1 MDKILEAV
9 LVSPYSNAVKHG
21 LIRRVLEAAKEP
33 LDRQQCW
40 SMLEV
45 ATKLFLLGD
54 TKLKRDTGKE
64 VFEAYAHHHPKE
76 FEEFFSVRFILN
88 LLQEGYGTLGTKSLK
103 IIEYLHLGLQY
114 LLQGSSADE
123 VFSLLQTEVLRMVC
137 ERPGPKFCAGLA
149 KLLSQNPQC
158 IPTGKQLTLFC
169 QQLVRSIGQFQC
181 LSEAE
186 DDIMEFLDHV
196 IKVSGLLQKIWR
208 AQTSSILPSLKEL
221 FTIISTTGQETPS
234 NALASVVQF
243 VPVEL
248 MDGVIKNLTNDD
260 SISDAQMMTAINSIF
275 SCDKC
280 IIEHCYLTLMLTV
293 FSKLYYPIV
302 REGTLSVLKY
312 MLLSFQHSP
321 DAFHM
326 LLPHI
331 PKMVA
336 ALCKEDPK
344 SGRSCLE
351 QLAELIHCMIFRFS
365 GFPDLYEPLME
376 AIKDLPV
383 PNEERVKQLL
393 GQNAWTSQKN
403 ELAPFYPRLAA
414 KSNTGRIGLVNLG
427 NTCYMNSV
435 LQALFMAS
443 DFRQAVMYL
452 KESDSQPL
460 MMKLQRLFAFL
471 EHSQRPAISP
481 DNFLAASWPP
491 WFSPGAQQD
500 CSEYLKYLLDRL
512 HEEEKTGR
520 RINLKLRRSNSG
532 PYIEEYQDFGKT
544 LIEKMFGGK
553 LMTNTCCLCCHNI
566 SLREEAFTDLSLA
579 FPPPQKAAVRY
590 GGSTSPALP
599 IEEIGPK
606 STHSP
611 LKSQNRMCRSPKR
624 QRSPLKSEQPYV
636 HIVPIEI
643 LGSHGK
649 VETERP
655 TFSRQYTEELEDHD
669 GIEDAK
675 NSAIASGEQTHAADG
690 SRSVP
695 DLINFF
701 LSPEMLTGDNKYY
714 CEMCAS
720 LQDAEKVVEVSEAP
734 CYLILTLLR
743 FSFDLKVM
751 KRRKIIDNVYVPL
764 VLKLPVRVSGKE
776 SPHKPSGIYLYKKT
790 KPAYSGS
797 NYISVIYDLCSVV
810 VHSGISSE
818 SGHYYCYARE
828 GLGTNGEGLIS
839 NGIQNVTSE
848 SQADSG
854 SQWYLFNDTRVS
866 FSSFESV
873 SNVTSYLPKDTAYV
887 LFYRQRTSQRGTAGP
902 QHTSG
907 AVKQYGEP
915 PLSKEIMEAISKDNI
930 QYLQEQEREARNRA
944 TYIPALSRSP
954 MWWRGFGDDDDNEG
968 SSGSCGPAAGGGGSG
983 SFSRLVF

>member
-260 SISDAQMMTAINSIF
+260 SISDAQMMTAINRF
-275 SCDKC
+275 SSQVSWLKNY
-280 IIEHCYLTLMLTV
+280 IAGLLHTVLRKLIKVLRLSVSAEIKLTLCLQV

-764 VLKLPVRVSGKE
+764 VLKLPVRVS
-776 SPHKPSGIYLYKKT
+776 
-790 KPAYSGS
+790 
-797 NYISVIYDLCSVV
+797 VYDLCSVV

-828 GLGTNGEGLIS
+828 GLGTN
-839 NGIQNVTSE
+839 E